1 MCTGRRH
8 RRSCSSLSSCVSIVY
23 LGAGAAGAAGAAAWV
38 QGLQG
43 LQPGCRG
50 CRGCSLGAG
59 AAGAAAWVPG
69 LQPGCRGCSVGAG
82 AAAWVPGLR
91 RGCRGCGAPLGELL
105 ARHEVA
111 LAHDDV
117 EAHVG
122 LAVEEVEEVAIRSPE
137 RLARVEDE
145 QHAQCRAPALHQ
157 VGAHRLLPGIEQLAP
172 RMGEAL
178 TEHQASTGSANP
190 QGVPSRVRMA
200 ASHVARH
207 VDELRAVRALAIKVE
222 VTRHAREVLDGR
234 DPNGAA

>member
-1 MCTGRRH
+1 MPAEVRDETMCRGRRH
-8 RRSCSSLSSCVSIVY
+8 RRSCSSLSSCMSIVY
-23 LGAGAAGAAGAAAWV
+23 LGAGL

-43 LQPGCRG
+43 LRRG
-50 CRGCSLGAG
+50 CRGCSM
-59 AAGAAAWVPG
+59 
-69 LQPGCRGCSVGAG
+69 GAG

-111 LAHDDV
+111 LAHDHV

-122 LAVEEVEEVAIRSPE
+122 LAVEEVEEVAVRSPE

-157 VGAHRLLPGIEQLAP
+157 VGAHRLLPGLEQLAP

-178 TEHQASTGSANP
+178 TGHEANTGSANP
-190 QGVPSRVRMA
+190 QVVPSRVRMA

-234 DPNGAA
+234 DPDGAA

>member
-1 MCTGRRH
+1 MQGPPPPPQLQLAQLVREH
-8 RRSCSSLSSCVSIVY
+8 RV
-23 LGAGAAGAAGAAAWV
+23 
-38 QGLQG
+38 
-43 LQPGCRG
+43 PGCRG

-59 AAGAAAWVPG
+59 AAGAA
-69 LQPGCRGCSVGAG
+69 G

-91 RGCRGCGAPLGELL
+91 RGCRGSGAPLGELL

-122 LAVEEVEEVAIRSPE
+122 LAVEEVEEVAVRAPE
-137 RLARVEDE
+137 RLARVEDQ

-157 VGAHRLLPGIEQLAP
+157 VGAHRLLPGLEQLAP

-178 TEHQASTGSANP
+178 TEHEANTGSANP
-190 QGVPSRVRMA
+190 QVVPSRVRMA

-234 DPNGAA
+234 DPDGAA